1 MTDHLLKAEI
11 HCHIE
16 GATPPALA
24 VAQAQKY
31 GIDTSHILRDG
42 SYVWSDFA
50 QFIVCYDAVA
60 ALFKTADDYALLTE
74 TYLGELAAVN
84 TIYSEIIVSPDHG
97 DRIGLGADA
106 YLAGIC
112 DGIHAAREKT
122 GIEARIIVTGERHFG
137 PDRVISAAEYAAR
150 AKNPLVTGFNMAGE
164 ERMGRVADY
173 ARAFDIARDAGLGL
187 TIHAGE
193 VCGAFSVSDAL
204 DLIRPSRIGHGVR
217 AIEDA
222 ALVQRL
228 AELGT
233 VLEVCPGSNVAL
245 KVFPRFRQPSAE
257 AAEGGR
263 RARLPQ
269 FRRSAVLPH
278 VAETRIRDRIRPDGL
293 FGRRDQRDDPHGPG
307 SRLRRR
313 GNSHQAAGPVRRR
326 RLSCGHIGDEV
337 TKRGECLAKRR
348 LLLA

>member
-1 MTDHLLKAEI
+1 MEFPLTTHLLKAEI

-16 GATPPALA
+16 GATPPSL
-24 VAQAQKY
+24 AQAQATKY
-31 GIDTSHILRDG
+31 GLDISHLLDADG
-42 SYVWSDFA
+42 YKWSDFSE
-50 QFIVCYDAVA
+50 FLVCYNAVA
-60 ALFKTADDYALLTE
+60 ALFRTAGDYALLTE
-74 TYLGELAAVN
+74 TYLSELAGYN

-137 PDRVISAAEYAAR
+137 PDSVIAAADYAKR

-204 DLIRPSRIGHGVR
+204 DLVRPSRIGHGVR
-217 AIEDA
+217 AIEDP
-222 ALVQRL
+222 ALVERL
-228 AELGT
+228 VELGT
-233 VLEVCPGSNVAL
+233 VLEVCPGSNIALNVFPDFDSHSLRAL
-245 KVFPRFRQPSAE
+245 KAAGVRVCLNSDDPPFFNTSLMQEYEIASSVMGFSDAEINGMTRTAIE
-257 AAEGGR
+257 AA
-263 RARLPQ
+263 
-269 FRRSAVLPH
+269 FV
-278 VAETRIRDRIRPDGL
+278 
-293 FGRRDQRDDPHGPG
+293 
-307 SRLRRR
+307 
-313 GNSHQAAGPVRRR
+313 
-326 RLSCGHIGDEV
+326 DEV
-337 TKRGECLAKRR
+337 TRGA
-348 LLLA
+348 LLARLDAAAA